1 MNNLLC
7 VTTLHRAGGASRL
20 LILLAALF
28 VLMSEPGAAQEAT
41 RPLLIEGKDRLFQ
54 RVLIRE
60 RTGSYDAPDGTAT
73 EATIRPL
80 QSFFVYQRDGEWLRI
95 GSGDQGKDLFWVPA
109 KNAIDWRQNIVAVF
123 ETSANLDRLL
133 FFRDIDD
140 VYDVIESEAPE
151 VDAARL
157 REEAMAAE
165 RGDGES
171 EVVVAL
177 GPEHAIDQRQ
187 NLYVMPILNAE
198 EAILDRSFVNLLN
211 VAVARADTGAR
222 VTLEPSVNAPERTR
236 ENYKAAV
243 VFVVDTT
250 ISMEPYIRG
259 TQAALTE
266 VYEHVRRAAAQDT
279 ISFGLIGYRDNL
291 AGAPDLGYSART
303 FVRLSEGF
311 KENEFLS
318 GIAQMT
324 EADQTSRDFREDS
337 YAGIEHALNDMDWSD
352 FGARYIVLVTDAGP
366 REAGDDLSAT
376 GLSAEGLNRLARE
389 QTGAAI
395 AVMHLRTS
403 KGASNHDEAEAA
415 YRELTRQPNL
425 PPLYFPVENGS
436 PDIYRDSARKIGQ
449 LVVDEVQSFREGQE
463 PRDFADQD
471 PDGLTEAD
479 AFRSAGRAM
488 QLAYLGRETGAQAP
502 DVFEAYVADRD
513 FERVGLK
520 PLSIRLMLTKSELS
534 NLDEA
539 LKIII
544 QKAEENVINPNEF
557 FSQVLSAAADMSR
570 RPDEV
575 SRNADPSLAEASF
588 IAEYIEDLPYKSRI
602 MSITEDEWVRMSIS
616 DQQTL
621 VNELYEKIE
630 RYNRYNSATDQW
642 VDYLGTGAEASG
654 LVYPMSLDDLP

>member
-1 MNNLLC
+1 MPFIARLIPPSY
-7 VTTLHRAGGASRL
+7 AGAVNRPV
-20 LILLAALF
+20 IVLAAF
-28 VLMSEPGAAQEAT
+28 FAFIATPGATQDTT

-54 RVLIRE
+54 RVLIRDSTP
-60 RTGSYDAPDGTAT
+60 RYDAPDTAAS
-73 EATIRPL
+73 EATIKPL
-80 QSFFVYQRDGEWLRI
+80 QSFFVYERGEEWLRI
-95 GSGDQGKDLFWVPA
+95 GSGDEGKDLFWIPT

-123 ETSANLDRLL
+123 ETSANLERLL
-133 FFRDIDD
+133 FFRDLDD
-140 VYDVIESEAPE
+140 IYDVIESEAPE
-151 VDAARL
+151 VDAKRL
-157 REEAMAAE
+157 RDEALAAE
-165 RGDGES
+165 RGEGDS
-171 EVVVAL
+171 DVVVAL

-187 NLYVMPILNAE
+187 NLYVMPILDAE

-211 VAVARADTGAR
+211 VAVARADTDAR
-222 VTLEPSVNAPERTR
+222 ITIDSPVNAPERTR

-259 TQAALTE
+259 TQSALTE
-266 VYEHVRRAAAQDT
+266 VYEHVRREAAQDA
-279 ISFGLIGYRDNL
+279 ISFGLVGYRDNL

-303 FVRLSEGF
+303 FVPLSDGF
-311 KENEFLS
+311 EQNSFLN

-324 EADQTSRDFREDS
+324 EADRTSRDFREDS
-337 YAGIEHALNDMDWSD
+337 YAGIEHALADMDWSG

-366 REAGDDLSAT
+366 REATDDLSST
-376 GLSAEGLNRLARE
+376 GLSAEGLNRMVRE
-389 QTGAAI
+389 QAGAAI
-395 AVMHLRTS
+395 AVMHLRTQTGV
-403 KGASNHDEAEAA
+403 KNHEEAEAA

-436 PDIYRDSARKIGQ
+436 PEIYRESARRIGQ

-463 PRDFADQD
+463 PRDFADQS
-471 PDGLTEAD
+471 PDELSEAE

-488 QLAYLGRETGAQAP
+488 QLAFLGRETGEQAP

-621 VNELYEKIE
+621 INELYEKIE
-630 RYNRYNSATDQW
+630 RYKRYNSATDQW